1 MANKIISLNC
11 QKKFYYFFFFWI
23 LELIIIICDKYIPND
38 YMKITMT
45 FNNNT
50 NNNTEPQVDL
60 ENLKVNQLIS
70 IICKII
76 SKLLAGFGVFCNNE
90 IAVDN
95 INENKSK
102 FYTLILI
109 SILLF
114 LFKFVDFIYHLITK
128 YVDYLNDNEMD
139 WVVGIYIIS
148 TIIFCKYINKEII
161 FYKHHKVS
169 IIITLISFSFMTFV
183 DVLSIIIGD
192 NEINY
197 SYKLFYIVIYFLR
210 SIFYPLI
217 NSISKILMNAFL
229 TPSKLIF
236 WEGVFETIL
245 LFLLL
250 PILYFTQTLILGNFE
265 NKALLIWIFFKIG
278 YIIVY
283 YLRNL
288 LVLEIINYFNPTYV
302 FCMISIN
309 SFISFVANLSNDSKH
324 SESIFFIILDF
335 ISLIILSFSTL
346 LYNEI
351 LIIHKFGLDKKI
363 KNQLEDVAQEEMIS
377 SFYYE
382 D

>member
-76 SKLLAGFGVFCNNE
+76 SKLLAGFGVFCNNG

-128 YVDYLNDNEMD
+128 YVDNLNDNEMD

-169 IIITLISFSFMTFV
+169 IIITLISFS
-183 DVLSIIIGD
+183 
-192 NEINY
+192 
-197 SYKLFYIVIYFLR
+197 
-210 SIFYPLI
+210 
-217 NSISKILMNAFL
+217 
-229 TPSKLIF
+229 
-236 WEGVFETIL
+236 
-245 LFLLL
+245 
-250 PILYFTQTLILGNFE
+250 
-265 NKALLIWIFFKIG
+265 
-278 YIIVY
+278 
-283 YLRNL
+283 
-288 LVLEIINYFNPTYV
+288 
-302 FCMISIN
+302 
-309 SFISFVANLSNDSKH
+309 
-324 SESIFFIILDF
+324 
-335 ISLIILSFSTL
+335 LIIQL
-346 LYNEI
+346 LMT
-351 LIIHKFGLDKKI
+351 
-363 KNQLEDVAQEEMIS
+363 KNI
-377 SFYYE
+377 
-382 D
+382 